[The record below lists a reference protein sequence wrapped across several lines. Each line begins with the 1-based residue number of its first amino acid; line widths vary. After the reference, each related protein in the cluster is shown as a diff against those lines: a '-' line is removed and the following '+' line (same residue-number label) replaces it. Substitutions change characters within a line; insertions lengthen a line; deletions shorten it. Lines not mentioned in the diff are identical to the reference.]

1 MGILDTIQ
9 DPAYFSALSVSN
21 DTLIYYSVSVFKRRM
36 AEKRVAV
43 LFIIQGMAEYSSFYD
58 VPVRTG

>member
-21 DTLIYYSVSVFKRRM
+21 DTLIYYSVSVLKRRM
-36 AEKRVAV
+36 AGKRVTV
-43 LFIIQGMAEYSSFYD
+43 LFIIQGMAEYSSS
-58 VPVRTG
+58 